1 MLHRLMPDEAEVTGL
16 LALMLLTDA
25 RRAAR
30 TGPVGELVPL
40 DRQDRALWKAE
51 RIAEGVALIT
61 DALPRGE
68 VGPYQVQAAIAAVHD
83 EAPSFEATDW
93 PQILSLYELLLT
105 MADTPLARLSHAIA
119 LAMVNGT
126 AAGLAR
132 LTELEADARLRDHH
146 RLEAARAHL
155 LERDGRIREAAALTR
170 PVPRSFISLVLSR
183 DRCHAPGRAAL
194 AHDAAGRCI
203 HRGRVHPSFLDHL
216 PKDLPRRSAPEV
228 LLDDIRKGLARPP
241 PPTESLIGLGI
252 NRDGPGCHAPNV
264 RLDALVSRHGRGGI
278 RQLCPASS

>member
-1 MLHRLMPDEAEVTGL
+1 
-16 LALMLLTDA
+16 
-25 RRAAR
+25 
-30 TGPVGELVPL
+30 L

-68 VGPYQVQAAIAAVHD
+68 IGPYQVQAAIAAVHD

-155 LERDGRIREAAALTR
+155 LERDGRIREAAEAYR
-170 PVPRSFISLVLSR
+170 R
-183 DRCHAPGRAAL
+183 
-194 AHDAAGRCI
+194 AAGRTASVAE
-203 HRGRVHPSFLDHL
+203 RDYLLVQAARVANH
-216 PKDLPRRSAPEV
+216 
-228 LLDDIRKGLARPP
+228 
-241 PPTESLIGLGI
+241 
-252 NRDGPGCHAPNV
+252 
-264 RLDALVSRHGRGGI
+264 
-278 RQLCPASS
+278 